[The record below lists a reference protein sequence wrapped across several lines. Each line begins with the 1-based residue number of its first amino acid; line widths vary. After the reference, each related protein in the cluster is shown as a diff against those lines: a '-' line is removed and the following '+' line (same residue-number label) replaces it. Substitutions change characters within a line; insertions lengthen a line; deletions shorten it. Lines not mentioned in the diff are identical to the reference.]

1 MIEPRLPRFQWGQQ
15 VLASVDL
22 YNDGSHPD
30 VPEDHLL
37 IPIGGV
43 GEVVQIGHHEEAN
56 VPVYMVDFGLAVIG
70 CMEDEIEL
78 DTRVDAQPGSLI
90 AADLAAAA
98 ATPVIAA

>member
-37 IPIGGV
+37 IPVGGV
-43 GEVVQIGHHEEAN
+43 GEIVQIGHHEEAN

-78 DTRVDAQPGSLI
+78 DTRLGSLV
-90 AADLAAAA
+90 AGAAAA
-98 ATPVIAA
+98 MPVIAA